1 MNDENW
7 KEEYKQ
13 WKHGL
18 KSFQIKLLEDGATSQ
33 NQQWLINDM
42 WCEWKALAIK
52 KKLNKISRSTFLIED
67 PWEEKESFSTS
78 FKEGGNAFSYK
89 IN

>member
-13 WKHGL
+13 WKKGL
-18 KSFQIKLLEDGATSQ
+18 KSFQIKLLEDGAKSQ

-52 KKLNKISRSTFLIED
+52 RKLNNISGSTFLIED
-67 PWEEKESFSTS
+67 PWEEKGSVRTS
-78 FKEGGNAFSYK
+78 FEAGRNEFSYK
-89 IN
+89 II

>member
-7 KEEYKQ
+7 KEEYKR
-13 WKHGL
+13 WKQGL
-18 KSFQIKLLEDGATSQ
+18 KSFQLKLLENGAQSQ

-52 KKLNKISRSTFLIED
+52 RKLNKIAGSSLLIDD
-67 PWEEKESFSTS
+67 PWEEKESKAVQAPF
-78 FKEGGNAFSYK
+78 E
-89 IN
+89 